1 MLFRM
6 FLGMS
11 TRRFA
16 IACLVLI
23 AGVALLVWQIQSVGP
38 ALIMRSLSQV
48 GWGFLI
54 ILALSFAR
62 FALRALAWTTLMGER
77 VPLSSAIAATMAGD
91 GIGNLTPLSLLLGE
105 PTKALY
111 LRDRVPMARAFP
123 ALAAENFFYSVS
135 VAIFIV
141 LGTIAMLLTFRVPP
155 EVRSAGI
162 LSLALMLTLLAG
174 ALWIGW
180 RRPAM
185 LSAIVSRVPIPFAR
199 RILDRVQRF
208 ESTAYGFLRGP
219 STSSTPLTVVVA
231 CETAFHVVS
240 FAESYYTLWLITGQ
254 SEPLAAFV
262 LDTFNRVV
270 NIVFRVIPLKLGVDE
285 WSTAIVAPAVGF
297 PSVVGVTIALIR
309 KGRMFVWAVVGVVLA
324 ARNRAR
330 SPGV

>member
-11 TRRFA
+11 ARRLA

-23 AGVALLVWQIQSVGP
+23 AGISLLVWQIHSVGP
-38 ALIMRSLSQV
+38 AVILRGLSQV

-62 FALRALAWTTLMGER
+62 FALRSLAWTTLMGER
-77 VPLSSAIAATMAGD
+77 VPLASAIAATMAGD

-111 LRDRVPMARAFP
+111 LRDRVPISRTFP

-141 LGTIAMLLTFRVPP
+141 LGTVAMLQTFLVPAD
-155 EVRSAGI
+155 VRTAGI

-185 LSAIVSRVPIPFAR
+185 LSAIVARVPIPGAR

-208 ESTAYGFLRGP
+208 ESTTYGFLQ
-219 STSSTPLTVVVA
+219 STNRPLGVVVA
-231 CETAFHVVS
+231 CETAFHFVS

-254 SEPLAAFV
+254 SAPLAAFV

-270 NIVFRVIPLKLGVDE
+270 NIVFRVIPLKMGVDE
-285 WSTAIVAPAVGF
+285 WSTEIIAPAVGF
-297 PSVVGVTIALIR
+297 PSGVGVTMALVR
-309 KGRMFVWAVVGVVLA
+309 KGRMLVWAVVGVVLA
-324 ARNRAR
+324 ARNRASSSR
-330 SPGV
+330 V